1 VAEQPTVELLYWNGC
16 PSHPRALSELRQGMA
31 ALGLDPE
38 TVLVRAVDT
47 DELARTERFV
57 GSPTI
62 RVDGV
67 DVVQP
72 PEEEPYGLTCRVY
85 YARDGR
91 IVPVPDPADIGA
103 ALERAMTER
112 SHQ

>member
-1 VAEQPTVELLYWNGC
+1 
-16 PSHPRALSELRQGMA
+16 MA
-31 ALGLDPE
+31 ALALDPD

-47 DELARTERFV
+47 EELARSERFV

-67 DVVQP
+67 DVVEP
-72 PEEEPYGLTCRVY
+72 PDEEPYGLTCRVY

-91 IVPVPDPADIGA
+91 IMPVPDPADVDA
-103 ALERAMTER
+103 AFERALTER
-112 SHQ
+112 SHE